1 MSSETAKK
9 RGRPKKT
16 VILQEEFL
24 VLEQP
29 SKTKPK
35 KSTTKK
41 PSIEDA
47 HELFKS
53 AKESTKNTENPAKP
67 QSPVDSR
74 ANGRKG
80 GSKKLPNNDGAKQK
94 PLSNA
99 GSTILQ
105 KVNAFKTGT
114 ESPTSAQ
121 RQVSGLREPD
131 QTTIGK
137 SISVSGVEW
146 NATAAN
152 APELIEEQQ
161 SAKTIQEQQP
171 HIDSVEDISGA
182 CVQEVKSRSLTSGA
196 AATIIDTETHAI
208 DRRLD
213 TESAAPMS
221 SGPPASAPSDK
232 GPPALDSKKPV
243 ATAFT
248 SPKSDFPATVL
259 PKISTKPS
267 PRLPASFAPPP
278 APPPPLRPT
287 QLSYHELKKNPEF
300 KALSRKYTSLII
312 AIPIALFTS
321 YVLWGRCKFWL
332 DLDSLTQSLMRNS
345 QIPIRRLDGV

>member
-16 VILQEEFL
+16 AILQEEFL

-29 SKTKPK
+29 SKTKPR

-41 PSIEDA
+41 PCIEDA

-53 AKESTKNTENPAKP
+53 TKESIKNTETPAKP

-74 ANGRKG
+74 ANGRNG
-80 GSKKLPNNDGAKQK
+80 GSKKLPNNDGANQK
-94 PLSNA
+94 ALSSA
-99 GSTILQ
+99 ESTILQ
-105 KVNAFKTGT
+105 KANAFKTVT

-161 SAKTIQEQQP
+161 PT
-171 HIDSVEDISGA
+171 IDSVEDISGA
-182 CVQEVKSRSLTSGA
+182 WVQEARSRPPTSGA
-196 AATIIDTETHAI
+196 AATIIDTETDAI
-208 DRRLD
+208 DRPLD
-213 TESAAPMS
+213 PESAAPMS
-221 SGPPASAPSDK
+221 SGPPASTPSDK
-232 GPPALDSKKPV
+232 GPPALDSTKPI
-243 ATAFT
+243 TTPFT
-248 SPKSDFPATVL
+248 SPKSDFPATVR
-259 PKISTKPS
+259 PKISTKPG

-278 APPPPLRPT
+278 APPPPPRPT
-287 QLSYHELKKNPEF
+287 QLPYHELKRNPEF

-332 DLDSLTQSLMRNS
+332 DLDSLTQSLKKNS